1 MKIGITCYPTEGG
14 SGVVATE
21 LGKQLARRGHEVHFI
36 TSSVPVRLR
45 CFERNIYFHEVRPEN
60 YPVFLYPPYCLSLAA
75 RMAEVAE
82 AHRLD
87 VLHAHYAMPH
97 AASAYLAQQML
108 RSRRVRT
115 VTTLHGTDITLVGQA
130 PSFFAVTR
138 FSIQE
143 SDVVTSVSGWLREE
157 TVRIF
162 DPGRPIEV
170 IPNFVDTETFRPG
183 TAPERRAQFAGPDE
197 KIVLH
202 ISNFR
207 PVKNV
212 KAVIQVFARARREVP
227 ARLLLVGDGPE
238 RIPVERLVHEEGLEP
253 YVRFLGNQEFV
264 EDIFPIAD
272 LFILPSLHES
282 FGLSALEAMAA
293 GVPVVVTNVGG
304 PPEVVVD
311 GESGYLRAPEDI
323 DGMSEAVIR
332 LLKDPE
338 LARAF
343 GEAGVKQSRELFHA
357 DRIVPAYLRAYSES
371 PVPTGR

>member
-1 MKIGITCYPTEGG
+1 MMKIGITCYPTEGG

-36 TSSVPVRLR
+36 TSSIPVRLR

-75 RMAEVAE
+75 KMAEVAE

-97 AASAYLAQQML
+97 AASTYLAQKML

-130 PSFFAVTR
+130 PSFYAVTR

-143 SDVVTSVSGWLREE
+143 SDVVTSVSSWLRDE
-157 TVRIF
+157 TNRIF

-170 IPNFVDTETFRPG
+170 IPNFVDTETFRPRRD
-183 TAPERRAQFAGPDE
+183 PEHRAQFAGPEE
-197 KIVLH
+197 KILLH

-212 KAVIQVFARARREVP
+212 KAVIEVFARVRRELG

-238 RIPVERLVHEEGLEP
+238 RVPVERLVVERGLERD
-253 YVRFLGNQEFV
+253 VSFLGNQEFV
-264 EDIFPIAD
+264 EDIFPLAD
-272 LFILPSLHES
+272 VFILPSLHES

-293 GVPVVVTNVGG
+293 GLPVVVTSMGG

-311 GESGYLRAPEDI
+311 GECGYLRAPDDVE
-323 DGMSEAVIR
+323 GMADAVKR
-332 LLKDPE
+332 LFRDAD

-343 GEAGVKQSRELFHA
+343 GEAGVKRSQSLFHA
-357 DRIVPAYLRAYSES
+357 DRVVPAYIHAY
-371 PVPTGR
+371 GG

>member
-1 MKIGITCYPTEGG
+1 MKIGITCYPSEGG

-36 TSSVPVRLR
+36 TSSIPVRLR
-45 CFERNIYFHEVRPEN
+45 AFEKNISFHEVRPEN

-75 RMAEVAE
+75 KMAEVAE
-82 AHRLD
+82 AHHLD

-97 AASAYLAQQML
+97 AASAYLAQKML
-108 RSRRVRT
+108 RTRPIRT

-130 PSFFAVTR
+130 PSFYAVTR

-143 SDVVTSVSGWLREE
+143 SDVVTSVSGWLRDE
-157 TVRIF
+157 TARIF

-170 IPNFVDTETFRPG
+170 IPNFVDMETFRPG
-183 TAPERRAQFAGPDE
+183 RASDRRAQFAEPGE
-197 KIVLH
+197 KILLH

-212 KAVIQVFARARREVP
+212 KAVIQVFARVRREFP

-238 RIPVERLVHEEGLEP
+238 RTPVERLVHQCGLERD
-253 YVRFLGNQEFV
+253 VAFLGNQEFV
-264 EDIFPIAD
+264 EDIFPLAD
-272 LFILPSLHES
+272 VFLLPSLHES

-304 PPEVVVD
+304 PPEVVAE
-311 GESGYLRAPEDI
+311 GECGFLRAPDDL
-323 DGMSEAVIR
+323 DGMSEAVLRIIR
-332 LLKDPE
+332 DPE

-343 GEAGVKQSRELFHA
+343 GEAGMKRSRELFHA
-357 DRIVPAYLRAYSES
+357 DRVVPAYLHAYGE
-371 PVPTGR
+371 